1 MIILSDINLL
11 KSIETGKLIRKDDWF
26 DFIDTISF
34 AVFPIALM
42 LYSLIALSQI
52 NFDNPKDRTSF
63 IVLLSPIVFLSA
75 LYGLYRK
82 LMEDRL
88 SFIETHFGQH
98 KNHEVLCE
106 FLQEFSYDIFQSS
119 KDVITVNEESELSYD
134 GLWSKDITFII
145 CERKIYFNIVRDYP
159 IINPPVLFSHLIL
172 KHDLKK
178 YFSKIQ

>member
-1 MIILSDINLL
+1 MIQLSDINLS

-26 DFIDTISF
+26 DVIDGISF
-34 AVFPIALM
+34 AVIPFAIMLSAL
-42 LYSLIALSQI
+42 LGLVQI
-52 NFDNPKDRTSF
+52 NFHNPKDRASF
-63 IVLLSPIVFLSA
+63 LTILLPIVFLLA

-82 LMEDRL
+82 LKENRL
-88 SFIETHFGQH
+88 TFIETPFSQI

-119 KDVITVNEESELSYD
+119 KDIIIVNEESELSFD
-134 GLWSKDITFII
+134 GLYTKDITFII

-159 IINPPVLFSHLIL
+159 IINPPVLFSHLIMRC
-172 KHDLKK
+172 DLKK